1 MPDSREPSARL
12 RALYENYLDEVETAE
27 RNRKLGA
34 GWFGMKGGVAD
45 DPCHD
50 RFAEALRSYFEELSA
65 SGASGAF
72 LRDELSYVY
81 TAPRDNP
88 NPRAAYWMLIAV
100 QGLTRPLVASLT
112 PQDAAALAAL
122 LEKNFR
128 RSERMPVQMTLIR
141 ELKDRAKA

>member
-1 MPDSREPSARL
+1 MPETREPSARL

-100 QGLTRPLVASLT
+100 QGYGIDLIGYLEPA
-112 PQDAAALAAL
+112 DAQALAELFHAYYP
-122 LEKNFR
+122 R
-128 RSERMPVQMTLIR
+128 RDRMPVQTQI
-141 ELKDRAKA
+141 LKRLKQQAH